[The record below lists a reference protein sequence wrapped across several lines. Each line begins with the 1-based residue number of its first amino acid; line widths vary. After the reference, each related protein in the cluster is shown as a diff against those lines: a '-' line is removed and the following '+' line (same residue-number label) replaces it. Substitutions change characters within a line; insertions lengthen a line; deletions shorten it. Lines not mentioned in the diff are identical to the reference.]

1 MLCSETG
8 RAGCEP
14 PAAAVADK
22 RWRGEESS
30 TSCEQVGCMGWLTKW
45 DREKMEGN
53 LTVRWR
59 CAGFQS
65 ELWVEVAV
73 GGIVLLVG

>member
-1 MLCSETG
+1 MSHRPLQLLTSAGTVKSH
-8 RAGCEP
+8 RA
-14 PAAAVADK
+14 
-22 RWRGEESS
+22 SS
-30 TSCEQVGCMGWLTKW
+30 TSCEQVGSMGWLTKW

-65 ELWVEVAV
+65 ELLVEAAV